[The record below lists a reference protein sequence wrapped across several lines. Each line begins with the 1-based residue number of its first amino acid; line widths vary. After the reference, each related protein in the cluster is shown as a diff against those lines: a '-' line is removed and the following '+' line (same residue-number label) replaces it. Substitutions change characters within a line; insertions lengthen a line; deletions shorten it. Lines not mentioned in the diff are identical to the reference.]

1 MHFTALHILELQV
14 WAAVA
19 VMPPWVWAAVL
30 LVLQERDQLHT
41 VLVLQQ
47 GDPVPKLNRHR
58 LVPQL
63 LRGEAP
69 QVLGICPG
77 EAQKGNQE
85 GPLGKVKEGKL
96 KKAGGGFSTFRH
108 AFFPPLKCQD

>member
-1 MHFTALHILELQV
+1 M
-14 WAAVA
+14 A

-30 LVLQERDQLHT
+30 LILQERDQLHT

-47 GDPVPKLNRHR
+47 GDPVPKLHRHR

-69 QVLGICPG
+69 HVLGICPG

-85 GPLGKVKEGKL
+85 GPLWEVKEDKL
-96 KKAGGGFSTFRH
+96 KKDWGGGFPLFPMPSSRH
-108 AFFPPLKCQD
+108 